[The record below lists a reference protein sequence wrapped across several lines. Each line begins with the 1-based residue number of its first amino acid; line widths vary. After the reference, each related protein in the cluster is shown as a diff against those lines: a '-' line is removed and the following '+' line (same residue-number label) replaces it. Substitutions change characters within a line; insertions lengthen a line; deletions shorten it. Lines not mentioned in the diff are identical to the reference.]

1 MLAWLPE
8 LGLLLVQGRY
18 QDGSSSPYAGRR
30 RAAVAFVIVAGGET
44 SVFEQVSDGR
54 SPPLRLDLEPPVL
67 DGLRDLVTARRGAD
81 ADVPAGVRGHGPHL
95 AMSMAGGN
103 HW

>member
-1 MLAWLPE
+1 MADHRL
-8 LGLLLVQGRY
+8 
-18 QDGSSSPYAGRR
+18 
-30 RAAVAFVIVAGGET
+30 F
-44 SVFEQVSDGR
+44 
-54 SPPLRLDLEPPVL
+54 RLDLVPPVL

-81 ADVPAGVRGHGPHL
+81 ADVSVGVRGHGPHL